1 MQKPSFDILTVCFS
15 GEIDLLRL
23 QARSLA
29 TFFPPDLVNR
39 ILVVVNDADEAACL
53 RAIEALRPD
62 YGPHAACLRIL
73 RPADLFTARARGLD
87 RLRQI
92 ALRLPGRRHEGGWKA
107 HRGWVVQQALK
118 LAAAR
123 AVTAP
128 MVLIL
133 DAKNHFL
140 KPVAAADLVAP
151 DGRPRSRLQSH
162 EGEER
167 WRWIRASY
175 AALGLTPPVEGTPLP
190 PTVTPCLLPAGIFR
204 RVLAAIEDRVGP
216 VELFFLK
223 RSSPATEFFLIHAAT
238 EAFIAPRSEVFAEG
252 LFVSGTIFRSTPA
265 AEVDRLLARAEAGE
279 EMMLGVHRARIR
291 GLPDRQAA
299 RLEAVWHGT
308 GLLRAEDTF
317 YDFFPAEKHGASFAT
332 SRRQSR
338 LVQRLSSWFRTSA
351 GAHSEEF

>member
-29 TFFPPDLVNR
+29 AFFPPEMLNR
-39 ILVVVNDADEAACL
+39 ILVVVNDAEEDACL
-53 RAIEALRPD
+53 RAIDTLRPD
-62 YGPHAACLRIL
+62 YGPHAAKLRLL

-92 ALRLPGRRHEGGWKA
+92 ALHLPARRREGGWRG

-140 KPVAAADLVAP
+140 KPVAADDLVAP
-151 DGRPRSRLQSH
+151 DGCARSRLHLH

-167 WRWIRASY
+167 WRWIRASH
-175 AALGLTPPVEGTPLP
+175 AALGLAPPEEGTPLP
-190 PTVTPCLLPAGIFR
+190 PTVTPCVLPGGLFR
-204 RVLAAIEDRVGP
+204 RVLTEIEQRVGP
-216 VELFFLK
+216 VDLFFLK
-223 RSSPATEFFLIHAAT
+223 RRSPATEFFLIHAAT
-238 EAFIAPRSEVFAEG
+238 EHFIAPRAEIFAEG
-252 LFVSGTIFRSTPA
+252 LFASGTIFRSTPA
-265 AEVDRLLARAEAGE
+265 EQVDRMLARAEAGE

-291 GLPDRQAA
+291 GLPIGQAA
-299 RLEAVWHGT
+299 RLEAVWLQA
-308 GLLRAEDTF
+308 GLLHPGERLRDI
-317 YDFFPAEKHGASFAT
+317 FPALDPAALPEGQERFQAPESLAGSPPIT
-332 SRRQSR
+332 SQAILPAR
-338 LVQRLSSWFRTSA
+338 
-351 GAHSEEF
+351 

>member
-29 TFFPPDLVNR
+29 AFFPPDLVNR

-53 RAIEALRPD
+53 RAVEALRPD
-62 YGPHAACLRIL
+62 YGPHAGKLHLL
-73 RPADLFTARARGLD
+73 RPADLFTTRARGID

-92 ALRLPGRRHEGGWKA
+92 ALRLPGRRREGGWKG

-128 MVLIL
+128 LVLIL

-151 DGRPRSRLQSH
+151 DGRPLSRLQLH

-175 AALGLTPPVEGTPLP
+175 TALGLAPPAEGTPLP
-190 PTVTPCLLPAGIFR
+190 PTVTPCVLPAGIFR
-204 RVLAAIEDRVGP
+204 RVLAGIEARVGP

-223 RSSPATEFFLIHAAT
+223 RRSPATEFFLIHAAT
-238 EAFIAPRSEVFAEG
+238 EGFIAPRAEVFAEG
-252 LFVSGTIFRSTPA
+252 LFASGTIFRSTPA
-265 AEVDRLLARAEAGE
+265 EQVDRLLARAEAGD

-291 GLPDRQAA
+291 GLPAGQAA
-299 RLEAVWHGT
+299 RLEAVWHEA
-308 GLLRAEDTF
+308 GLLKAGERFRDIFPVPEPSPEDQERFQAPESLAGSPPITSQAIL
-317 YDFFPAEKHGASFAT
+317 PA
-332 SRRQSR
+332 R
-338 LVQRLSSWFRTSA
+338 
-351 GAHSEEF
+351 

>member
-1 MQKPSFDILTVCFS
+1 MQKPAFDILTICFS

-29 TFFPPDLVNR
+29 AFFPSDLLGRIFVLVND
-39 ILVVVNDADEAACL
+39 VEEEACL

-62 YGPHAACLRIL
+62 YGPHAARLQTL
-73 RPADLFTARARGLD
+73 RPADLFTTRARGLD

-92 ALRLPGRRHEGGWKA
+92 ALRLPGRRHEGGWKG
-107 HRGWVVQQALK
+107 HRGWIVQQALK

-167 WRWIRASY
+167 LRWIRASY
-175 AALGLTPPVEGTPLP
+175 TALGLTPPAEGTPLP
-190 PTVTPCLLPAGIFR
+190 PTVTPCLLPAEVFR

-223 RSSPATEFFLIHAAT
+223 RRSPATEFFLIHAAT
-238 EAFIAPRSEVFAEG
+238 EAFIGPRTEVFADG
-252 LFVSGTIFRSTPA
+252 LFASGTIFRSTPA
-265 AEVDRLLARAEAGE
+265 EQVDRLLDRAEAGE

-291 GLPDRQAA
+291 GLPTRQAA
-299 RLEAVWHGT
+299 RLEAVWHEAGILKP
-308 GLLRAEDTF
+308 GERFRDL
-317 YDFFPAEKHGASFAT
+317 FPMPDPGPEAQDRFQAPDSLAGSPPAT
-332 SRRQSR
+332 SQAILPAR
-338 LVQRLSSWFRTSA
+338 
-351 GAHSEEF
+351 